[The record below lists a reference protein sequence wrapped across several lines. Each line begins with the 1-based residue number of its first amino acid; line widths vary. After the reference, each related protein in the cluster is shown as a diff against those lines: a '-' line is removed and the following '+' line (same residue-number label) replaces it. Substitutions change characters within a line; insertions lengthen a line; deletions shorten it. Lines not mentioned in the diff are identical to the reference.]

1 VAAARPPAAAA
12 AAAAAGATAATA
24 AAAPSAPP
32 IPRATLV
39 YRPGPASPAPASG
52 ATVPG
57 RTPPARSPHRR
68 GETAGPPAAKEQR
81 RRGVPGRTRRPGIY
95 SAAVA
100 ASGSES
106 SITARCSTI
115 IASQGT
121 ERQPT
126 VIMSQGNQGV
136 GRCFLMFGLVWIIAN
151 IWRSFTDG
159 DTFVI
164 PDYFLPYFS
173 RRFKISVFIAEFR
186 AQYVVFV
193 SSSLPFKK

>member
-12 AAAAAGATAATA
+12 TAAGAGATAATA

-57 RTPPARSPHRR
+57 PAPPGRNPHRR
-68 GETAGPPAAKEQR
+68 GETAGPQAAKEQR
-81 RRGVPGRTRRPGIY
+81 RRRVPGRTRQPGIY
-95 SAAVA
+95 SAAAA

-106 SITARCSTI
+106 SITARCSMI
-115 IASQGT
+115 ITSQGT
-121 ERQPT
+121 ERLPT

-151 IWRSFTDG
+151 IWRSFTKG
-159 DTFVI
+159 KTFAI
-164 PDYFLPYFS
+164 SNYFLPYFS
-173 RRFKISVFIAEFR
+173 HRFKFQFFYRIVPCTICRFC
-186 AQYVVFV
+186 FV
-193 SSSLPFKK
+193 ITAF